1 MKVFDMENFDY
12 SKAVEELELIAEKV
26 EDLQTPFGEIEKMV
40 ARSEQLLASCRAY
53 LRGTREKL
61 DSMVDTDE

>member
-1 MKVFDMENFDY
+1 MKKIDMENFDY

-26 EDLQTPFGEIEKMV
+26 EDPQTPFGEIEKMV
-40 ARSEQLLASCRAY
+40 ARSEQLLTSCRAY